1 MSDTRFNL
9 VQDRK
14 GMMWDLLLYVPTV
27 VALLSMVLKFWY
39 SGDVSLAYLF
49 SFLASFFFIAGANRI
64 LKTRLMLLPAA
75 PIAIEIGKQ
84 VTRIMMRNGEKV
96 ELVKD
101 LRLYA
106 DYSGRS
112 FGLAGLNKSDQR
124 LQFVFHK
131 GQFSSL
137 KDYQAIQEMLKLAS
151 SPSDFFPI
159 KK

>member
-1 MSDTRFNL
+1 MSDMRFNL

-27 VALLSMVLKFWY
+27 VALLLMVLKFWY
-39 SGDVSLAYLF
+39 GGDVSLAYLF

-64 LKTRLMLLPAA
+64 LKTRLMLLPTA
-75 PIAIEIGKQ
+75 PIAIEIGKP
-84 VTRIMMRNGEKV
+84 VTRIIMRNGEKV

-101 LRLYA
+101 LRIYA
-106 DYSGRS
+106 DYAGRS
-112 FGLAGLNKSDQR
+112 FGLAGVNKLDER

-137 KDYQAIQEMLKLAS
+137 KAYQAIQEMLKIS
-151 SPSDFFPI
+151 
-159 KK
+159 

>member
-1 MSDTRFNL
+1 MSDTRFSL

-27 VALLSMVLKFWY
+27 IALLSMVAKFWY
-39 SGDVSLAYLF
+39 GGDVSLAYLF

-64 LKTRLMLLPAA
+64 LKTRLMLLPTA
-75 PIAIEIGKQ
+75 PIAIEIAEQ
-84 VTRIMMRNGEKV
+84 VTRVIMRNGENV

-101 LRLYA
+101 IRLYA

-112 FGLAGLNKSDQR
+112 FGLAGLDKLDQR

-131 GQFSSL
+131 GQFSSI
-137 KDYQAIQEMLKLAS
+137 KDYQAVQEKYIAS
-151 SPSDFFPI
+151 
-159 KK
+159 

>member
-1 MSDTRFNL
+1 MSVTRFSL

-27 VALLSMVLKFWY
+27 VALLSMVVKFWY
-39 SGDVSLAYLF
+39 GGNASLAYLF

-64 LKTRLMLLPAA
+64 LKTRLMLLPTA

-84 VTRIMMRNGEKV
+84 VTRIIMRNGEHV

-101 LRLYA
+101 LRIYA

-112 FGLAGLNKSDQR
+112 FGLAGLDKLDQR

-131 GQFSSL
+131 GQFSSI
-137 KDYQAIQEMLKLAS
+137 KDYQAIQEMLRTS
-151 SPSDFFPI
+151 
-159 KK
+159 

>member
-1 MSDTRFNL
+1 MGVTRFSL

-27 VALLSMVLKFWY
+27 VALLSMVVKFWY
-39 SGDVSLAYLF
+39 GGNASLAYLF

-64 LKTRLMLLPAA
+64 LKTRLMLLPTA

-84 VTRIMMRNGEKV
+84 VTRIIMRNGEHV

-101 LRLYA
+101 LRIYA

-112 FGLAGLNKSDQR
+112 FGLAGLDKLDQR

-131 GQFSSL
+131 GQFSSI
-137 KDYQAIQEMLKLAS
+137 KDYQAIQEMLKTS
-151 SPSDFFPI
+151 
-159 KK
+159 

>member
-1 MSDTRFNL
+1 MSHTRFNL

-14 GMMWDLLLYVPTV
+14 GMMWDLILYVPTV

-39 SGDVSLAYLF
+39 GGDVGLAYLF

-64 LKTRLMLLPAA
+64 LKTRLMLLPTA
-75 PIAIEIGKQ
+75 PIAIEIGKP
-84 VTRIMMRNGEKV
+84 VTRIIMRNGEHV

-101 LRLYA
+101 LRIYA

-112 FGLAGLNKSDQR
+112 FGLAGVNKLDER

-137 KDYQAIQEMLKLAS
+137 KNYQSIQEMLKNS
-151 SPSDFFPI
+151 
-159 KK
+159 

>member
-1 MSDTRFNL
+1 MGVTRFSL

-27 VALLSMVLKFWY
+27 VALLSMVVKFWY
-39 SGDVSLAYLF
+39 GGNASLAYLF

-64 LKTRLMLLPAA
+64 LKTRLMLLPTA

-84 VTRIMMRNGEKV
+84 VTRIIIRNGEHV

-101 LRLYA
+101 LRIYA

-112 FGLAGLNKSDQR
+112 FGLAGLDKLDQR

-131 GQFSSL
+131 GQFSSI
-137 KDYQAIQEMLKLAS
+137 KDYQAIQEMLRTS
-151 SPSDFFPI
+151 
-159 KK
+159 

>member
-1 MSDTRFNL
+1 MSVTRFSL

-27 VALLSMVLKFWY
+27 VALLSMVVKFWY
-39 SGDVSLAYLF
+39 GGNASLAYLF
-49 SFLASFFFIAGANRI
+49 SFLASFFFITGANRI
-64 LKTRLMLLPAA
+64 LKTRLMLLPTA

-84 VTRIMMRNGEKV
+84 VTRIIMRNGEHV

-101 LRLYA
+101 LRIYA

-112 FGLAGLNKSDQR
+112 FGLAGLDKLDQR

-131 GQFSSL
+131 GQFSSI
-137 KDYQAIQEMLKLAS
+137 KDYQAIQEMLRTS
-151 SPSDFFPI
+151 
-159 KK
+159 